1 MVLARKWI
9 EKAIKNNTTNTQR
22 NFAIMFSGDSEILDN
37 FRKEMGLYIG
47 CKDLRGEVNLRI

>member
-37 FRKEMGLYIG
+37 DKKFMSKKEMSLY
-47 CKDLRGEVNLRI
+47 RM